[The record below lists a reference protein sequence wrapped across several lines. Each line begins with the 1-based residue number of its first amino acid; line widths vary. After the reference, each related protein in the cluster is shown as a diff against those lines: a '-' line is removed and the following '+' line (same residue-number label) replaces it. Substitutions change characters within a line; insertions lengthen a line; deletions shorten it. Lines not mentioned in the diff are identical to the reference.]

1 MHEERITILSENNE
15 AYHKMI
21 TDISGNVNNTLIGF
35 EAINQKF
42 EAGYS
47 KYKHCVEETSKELRI
62 AKHRVGETKSEKKQ
76 LMNEMTNMIE
86 QLKDQKEKES
96 TLQEQVEKLQIKANK
111 EENEKENLMKS
122 VKQLENKVELLE
134 RAIKEKDEGI
144 LGLGEEKR
152 EAIRQLCMWIDY
164 HRSRCDDLKEI
175 LSKSGKAQ
183 RAT

>member
-1 MHEERITILSENNE
+1 MREERITILSEKNE
-15 AYHKMI
+15 AYRRMI

-35 EAINQKF
+35 KAINQKF
-42 EAGYS
+42 KQAI
-47 KYKHCVEETSKELRI
+47 LRI
-62 AKHRVGETKSEKKQ
+62 AKHGVGETKSEKKQ

-86 QLKDQKEKES
+86 QLKNQKEKES
-96 TLQEQVEKLQIKANK
+96 TLREQVEKLQIKANK

-122 VKQLENKVELLE
+122 IKQLENKVGLLE

-164 HRSRCDDLKEI
+164 HQSRCDDLKEI

>member
-15 AYHKMI
+15 AYRRMI

-42 EAGYS
+42 ETGYN

-96 TLQEQVEKLQIKANK
+96 TLQEQ
-111 EENEKENLMKS
+111 KENLMKS

-134 RAIKEKDEGI
+134 RAIKKKDEGI
-144 LGLGEEKR
+144 LGLGEEKK

-175 LSKSGKAQ
+175 LSKSGKVQ